1 MKIKHPASNIQRPT
15 PNGVGRRG
23 LLDVRRLMLDVGCSE
38 RGSVLVIVLWVCLGL
53 VTIALY
59 FANSMTY
66 ELRAADNRVSGI
78 SAEQAIEGAQ
88 RYVSYFLANYSTNG
102 VFPTNANFTCE
113 NVAIGDAHYWI
124 IGRDPNGDDPNNL
137 HFGLIDEA
145 SKLNLNTA
153 NTNALSYLPNMTM
166 DFAQAILDWRGTN
179 GTASLDYT
187 SSGYVSKNAAFET
200 VDELRLV
207 YGADLNLLAG
217 DDLNRNGVLDPN
229 EKSTTGTGQLNSGL
243 FEYTTVYTREPNF
256 HSDGTMLT
264 NVTGLSG
271 RQLTALFQNAGISGP
286 ASMVQSVTN
295 SVARLGAYKGIL
307 DFAVR
312 CRQAGMTAAQ
322 FANLATNI
330 TTTTNTYVYG
340 RVNVNTADE
349 DVLTALFEGL
359 NNGNE
364 QTAEADAQTIINYR
378 QQNSSLLTSVA
389 WLYDALGTGNSTLQ
403 YLQRGDYVTTKSFQ
417 FTADIA
423 AVGAYGRG
431 YRRVK
436 FIFDISDGTP
446 KIIYRQDLS
455 RLGWALGDK
464 IRQTTLLANNTQ

>member
-1 MKIKHPASNIQRPT
+1 
-15 PNGVGRRG
+15 
-23 LLDVRRLMLDVGCSE
+23 
-38 RGSVLVIVLWVCLGL
+38 
-53 VTIALY
+53 
-59 FANSMTY
+59 
-66 ELRAADNRVSGI
+66 LRAADNRVSGI

-88 RYVSYFLANYSTNG
+88 RYVSYYLANYSTNG
-102 VFPTNANFTCE
+102 VFPTNVNFTCE
-113 NVAIGDAHYWI
+113 NVPVGDAHYWI
-124 IGRDPNGDDPNNL
+124 IGRDANGDDPNNL
-137 HFGLIDEA
+137 HFGLIDEG
-145 SKLNLNTA
+145 SKLNLNYA
-153 NTNALSYLPNMTM
+153 NTNALAYLPNMTF
-166 DFAQAILDWRGTN
+166 DFAEAILDWRGTN
-179 GTASLDYT
+179 GTVSLDYA
-187 SSGYVSKNAAFET
+187 SAGYESKNAKFES

-207 YGADLNLLAG
+207 YGADLNLLVG

-243 FEYTTVYTREPNF
+243 LEYTTVYTREPNF

-271 RQLTALFQNAGISGP
+271 RQLTTLFQGVGISSGNIV
-286 ASMVQSVTN
+286 SSVTN

-312 CRQAGMTAAQ
+312 CRQAGMSAAQ
-322 FANLATNI
+322 FANLYTNV
-330 TTTTNTYVYG
+330 TTVTNTYIYG

-364 QTAEADAQTIINYR
+364 QTADADAQKLITYREQNPNLIN
-378 QQNSSLLTSVA
+378 SIG

-403 YLQRGDYVTTKSFQ
+403 SLQRGDYVTTKSFQ

-423 AVGAYGRG
+423 AVGAFGRG

-436 FIFDISDGTP
+436 FIFDISDVTP

-455 RLGWALGDK
+455 GLGWALGDK
-464 IRQTTLLANNTQ
+464 IRQSTLLANNTQ